1 MRSLL
6 PRFLFF
12 ILSFNAEKHMLDVY
26 VFRFAVKIL
35 EFGQWGGVRGFV
47 LNSGFWVPSF

>member
-12 ILSFNAEKHMLDVY
+12 ILSLKAEKHILDVY

-35 EFGQWGGVRGFV
+35 EFGEWGGVRWVV